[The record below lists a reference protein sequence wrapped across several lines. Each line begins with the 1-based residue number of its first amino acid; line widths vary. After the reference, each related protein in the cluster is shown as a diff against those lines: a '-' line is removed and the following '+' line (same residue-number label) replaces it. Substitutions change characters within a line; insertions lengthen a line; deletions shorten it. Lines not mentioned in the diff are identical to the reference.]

1 MKPTLRKILRG
12 PEVLKACGYKESQL
26 DEKIKEGKFPAPIT
40 LSEGGRARG
49 WFEDEIIA
57 HQEAR
62 RQERDAKLAAARAAA
77 PEIEQT
83 NPPPTRATSPPPIK
97 TRVAI
102 GHADPPKVGVAKHT
116 KPGAR

>member
-1 MKPTLRKILRG
+1 MVKPTLRKILRG

-57 HQEAR
+57 YQEAR

-77 PEIEQT
+77 PENEQT

-97 TRVAI
+97 TRAI
-102 GHADPPKVGVAKHT
+102 GHADPPKVGVAKH
-116 KPGAR
+116 